1 MVKNR
6 RKRVAGKAA
15 LGVVGR
21 QRKLSVGEVIVDVRA
36 EFMDLLAEG
45 GKAIAAALFEEDMA
59 RFCGPRY
66 SRKDPAQPQASRWGH
81 QQGQVVLG
89 GRKVSLPRPRARR
102 GEEEVV
108 LPSYL
113 GLQREDPL
121 EERALEQMLVGV
133 STRNYERSL
142 EPLGA
147 GFIES
152 SMDKSSVSRRF
163 ALKTE
168 AQLEAALKKPLT
180 DTDWAAVFIDGL
192 HFADHVVIVVLGV
205 DSSGKKHLLGLREG
219 STENATLCKELLSD
233 LVERG
238 LPADRALL
246 FVIDGG
252 KGLRKAILEVFGQ
265 HEVVQRC
272 QVHKKRNVLDQI
284 PEAKKASVRAT
295 MSQAYDA
302 SSYEAALTQLKN
314 LVRVLAKDH
323 PGAAASLREGLEE
336 TLTVKRL
343 GISGALERTLRTT
356 NPAESLNEGMRRV
369 ARRVKRWRNGG
380 MVLRWAA
387 AAALEAQRGFRRLK
401 GHKSMPMLIAA
412 LRQHDAE
419 LDSVRRSA

>member
-1 MVKNR
+1 MEGSWFCR
-6 RKRVAGKAA
+6 LAGPRDQRITDLAGKAPGPQGSQKPHFSAPHAMA
-15 LGVVGR
+15 LMVPLTLRNTV
-21 QRKLSVGEVIVDVRA
+21 E
-36 EFMDLLAEG
+36 
-45 GKAIAAALFEEDMA
+45 MA
-59 RFCGPRY
+59 RRRAY
-66 SRKDPAQPQASRWGH
+66 WLASP
-81 QQGQVVLG
+81 
-89 GRKVSLPRPRARR
+89 KTVSAGSSPHRMSVPRA
-102 GEEEVV
+102 
-108 LPSYL
+108 YL

-412 LRQHDAE
+412 LRKHDAE

>member
-1 MVKNR
+1 MRKNR

-15 LGVVGR
+15 LEEVGR
-21 QRKLSVGEVIVDVRA
+21 RRQLTVGEVLVDVRA
-36 EFMDLLAEG
+36 EFLDLLAEG

-59 RFCGPRY
+59 QLCGPRY
-66 SRKDPAQPQASRWGH
+66 ARKEAARPTASRWGH

-89 GRKVSLPRPRARR
+89 GRRVSLPRPRARR
-102 GEEEVV
+102 GEEEVA

-121 EERALEQMLVGV
+121 EERAFEQMMVGV
-133 STRNYERSL
+133 STRDYKRSL

-152 SMDKSSVSRRF
+152 GMDKSSVSRRF
-163 ALKTE
+163 ILKTE
-168 AQLEAALKKPLT
+168 AQLEVALKKPLT
-180 DTDWAAVFIDGL
+180 ETDWAAVFIDGL

-205 DSSGKKHLLGLREG
+205 DTSGKKHLLGLREG
-219 STENATLCKELLSD
+219 STENATLCKELLSE

-252 KGLRKAILEVFGQ
+252 KGLRKAIREVFGQ

-272 QVHKKRNVLDQI
+272 QVHKKRNVVDQL

-323 PGAAASLREGLEE
+323 PGAADSLREGLEE

-343 GISGALERTLRTT
+343 GLTGALERTLRTT
-356 NPAESLNEGMRRV
+356 NPAESLNDGMRRIS
-369 ARRVKRWRNGG
+369 RRVKRWRSGG

-387 AAALEAQRGFRRLK
+387 AAALEAESRFRRLK

-412 LRQHDAE
+412 LRQHDAK
-419 LDSVRRSA
+419 LDNVRRSA